1 VASSRST
8 GATTTPADTSL
19 RAVFAG
25 RRGRLMA
32 ALLLAEFAAAVQG
45 IAYSTVLPLA
55 SRDLDGGRLYGATLA
70 AGSLVTVLVLA
81 VGSGVTARLGARAT
95 LLTATLLYVG
105 GVALAV
111 TAPAMGWLLAGS
123 AVRGLG
129 SGLLAAF
136 GLTAVGGLYEDALR
150 PRVLSLFALVWLLPS
165 LVGPAVN
172 AGIAHWADWRVAM
185 AWPAVVVVVARLLV
199 GRDAGLV
206 PWSPDPRRP
215 AVAPG
220 LLVVGGLLLA
230 SLATTAGP
238 WGFPLFAVG
247 VLLSCGAG
255 WVVLDRATGGTRSRT
270 RVLVAFS
277 ALVGAFFAGDGLI
290 PLAVVEGLDRGVVAT
305 AVAVSA
311 GLVTWSLTGL
321 APWPAGRRPDPAVL
335 GPVLVALGLG
345 AAAVSQAGLLPTPG
359 ALALLVAGSAVAGA
373 GIGLAYPRLSSGA
386 LDGLDPA
393 QVAPVATAV
402 AFVETTAVVLG
413 SLLGAGLWSLA
424 TTSGLDDRAATG
436 GGFVLATSVALAG
449 LASRA
454 AAAAR
459 ALR

>member
-1 VASSRST
+1 M
-8 GATTTPADTSL
+8 TTTSDTSL

-45 IAYSTVLPLA
+45 VAYSTVLPLA
-55 SRDLDGGRLYGATLA
+55 SRELDGGRLYGATLA

-81 VGSGVTARLGARAT
+81 AGSGVTARLGARAT
-95 LLTATLLYVG
+95 LLTATPLYVG
-105 GVALAV
+105 GVVLAA

-123 AVRGLG
+123 ALRGLAG
-129 SGLLAAF
+129 GLLAAF
-136 GLTAVGGLYEDALR
+136 GLTAVGGLYEDPLR

-165 LVGPAVN
+165 LVGPALN
-172 AGIAHWADWRVAM
+172 AAIAVWSDWRVAM
-185 AWPAVVVVVARLLV
+185 AWPAVVVVLARLLV

-206 PWSPDPRRP
+206 PWSREQRRP
-215 AVAPG
+215 DVGPG
-220 LLVVGGLLLA
+220 LLVVAGLVLA
-230 SLATTAGP
+230 SLATAAGH
-238 WGFPLFAVG
+238 WGFPLLAVG

-255 WVVLDRATGGTRSRT
+255 WVVIDRATGGTRSRT

-290 PLAVVEGLDRGVVAT
+290 PLAVVEGLDRGVVAN

-321 APWPAGRRPDPAVL
+321 APWPAGRRPDPTAL
-335 GPVLVALGLG
+335 GPVLVALGLA
-345 AAAVSQAGLLPTPG
+345 AAAVSQTGLLPAPG

-386 LDGLDPA
+386 LDGLEPA
-393 QVAPVATAV
+393 RVAPVATAV
-402 AFVETTAVVLG
+402 AFAETTAVVVG
-413 SLLGAGLWSLA
+413 SLLGAGVYSLA
-424 TTSGLDDRAATG
+424 TTSGGGDRTAIGTAFALAA
-436 GGFVLATSVALAG
+436 VLALGG
-449 LASRA
+449 LASRRSGA
-454 AAAAR
+454 APV
-459 ALR
+459 LR